1 MANQYN
7 VKRREELEQFLNL
20 VAEQILQNEMSLFI
34 GAGSSMQYGAMN
46 WSDLINS
53 VYSGL
58 DNWDDTDRAQYAELT
73 GVNVKS
79 KICQKLFELNLNS
92 ESNNTYLNHLLDFDF
107 KSIWTTN
114 YDNLIEKVLE
124 RKTKRYK
131 AIYQYKHF
139 KLLSYPRGSFLFKI
153 NGSQTN
159 EESIVITHEDF
170 INYRK
175 SHEGF
180 LILLKRELLCNSF
193 LFLGCS
199 FDDDILRICIKDILN
214 CIDNNGDNYTT
225 NHFAIIAEKDNFKSD
240 YICKDLIN
248 HYKINCLKVNQPEL
262 SYLISMALMYKVK
275 FNSIFIS
282 GASRFKRGSKEENDG
297 KNVCKA
303 LSDAFINFEISPYK
317 IILGMGMSIGN
328 FVAGNVK
335 NKKKDENVNRYLQ
348 MEPFPFTN
356 AFENDKHRR
365 GIIEKAGIFIFLYG
379 DYNEHTGS
387 LEENGIWKE
396 YSYAKSD
403 SNNIIVPL
411 PCGETSIS
419 QKIYEKEFL
428 EQESF
433 TYINRKLL
441 STFDITKDNTDFF
454 NNLTQVINFT
464 VRERFDTLL
473 DQIYKKFY

>member
-282 GASRFKRGSKEENDG
+282 VSGENEMAIEAM
-297 KNVCKA
+297 KT
-303 LSDAFINFEISPYK
+303 L
-317 IILGMGMSIGN
+317 
-328 FVAGNVK
+328 K
-335 NKKKDENVNRYLQ
+335 NK
-348 MEPFPFTN
+348 
-356 AFENDKHRR
+356 
-365 GIIEKAGIFIFLYG
+365 G
-379 DYNEHTGS
+379 
-387 LEENGIWKE
+387 
-396 YSYAKSD
+396 
-403 SNNIIVPL
+403 
-411 PCGETSIS
+411 
-419 QKIYEKEFL
+419 
-428 EQESF
+428 
-433 TYINRKLL
+433 TYIV
-441 STFDITKDNTDFF
+441 SITKLNNNTLARLADKSLYVITDQYKRF
-454 NNLTQVINFT
+454 NNRTYETTSAYFNT
-464 VRERFDTLL
+464 VEILFLKYL
-473 DQIYKKFY
+473 DYLDNLDE